1 MTNRPSSRTT
11 SQDNTLPQISPPPWR
26 HSKAISAHQMTSLPS
41 RFLGKKR
48 ANLFSPHF
56 TTLDHIGHLHSQKLL
71 QTVDST
77 PTALLRIKRLLP
89 RTIVKVED
97 IINHTRTLPPL
108 LRVQHFVHQLS
119 LVFLWFVNKN
129 HQCLP
134 PRFLRRPIFMG
145 ATTKGI
151 TDQVH
156 LPVNDVSYFSKHAL
170 RHVGDWL
177 QRVRG
182 AVDAEGFE
190 IVEHVCLGTHRDKAC
205 VGRHGRKRPDDDQAV
220 SAVEFPVENVE
231 TGVTRVA
238 VSEESVDTVLGDS
251 QLRPPLVELRGSN
264 EFPESL
270 GDEGESWGEKLHA
283 SAKRNQMYRLQR
295 NLPIGEWRFIEN
307 FTVTSAGG

>member
-1 MTNRPSSRTT
+1 
-11 SQDNTLPQISPPPWR
+11 
-26 HSKAISAHQMTSLPS
+26 
-41 RFLGKKR
+41 
-48 ANLFSPHF
+48 
-56 TTLDHIGHLHSQKLL
+56 
-71 QTVDST
+71 
-77 PTALLRIKRLLP
+77 
-89 RTIVKVED
+89 
-97 IINHTRTLPPL
+97 
-108 LRVQHFVHQLS
+108 
-119 LVFLWFVNKN
+119 
-129 HQCLP
+129 
-134 PRFLRRPIFMG
+134 MG

-270 GDEGESWGEKLHA
+270 GDEGESWVMATWYA
-283 SAKRNQMYRLQR
+283 S
-295 NLPIGEWRFIEN
+295 
-307 FTVTSAGG
+307 

>member
-1 MTNRPSSRTT
+1 M
-11 SQDNTLPQISPPPWR
+11 
-26 HSKAISAHQMTSLPS
+26 AIKTFVGTKYS
-41 RFLGKKR
+41 RFETYSTKKHDR
-48 ANLFSPHF
+48 HTLHHDKPPILKDNITGQHLTPNLSSTLAPFQSNLCTSNDLIALTFFREKESQPLLPTLHHFGPHR
-56 TTLDHIGHLHSQKLL
+56 LIHSQKLL

-270 GDEGESWGEKLHA
+270 GDEGESWVMATWYA
-283 SAKRNQMYRLQR
+283 S
-295 NLPIGEWRFIEN
+295 
-307 FTVTSAGG
+307 